1 MMKIVDY
8 INSKDAVLSSTNIFT
23 LNVYHYKLIPYF
35 TTKFPSK
42 IIFFD
47 YSQDTIH
54 ANNIFND
61 FKQIKN
67 RVILLSN
74 LDFDFPPPKKPY
86 EYDIYFDKSKL
97 PENYLDIPYIDKVH
111 VDILPIIE
119 NNNNHIFA
127 HAVSINHPNITM
139 IPGGVFSRFNHFHM
153 KTNEKSILCYA
164 NFGLHCDRWFGNPRE
179 ETLKSIQN
187 MQFITK
193 EFIASN
199 DSISRDHLNYD
210 YFYSQISKS
219 KFAICPRGC
228 SIDSY
233 RIYDC
238 ICLGCIPIVEKYGGY
253 EQFEDLPILFV
264 NSYKD
269 YALLTESF
277 LNNVYEEM
285 MIRNYNYDKLTI
297 QYWVDKMSGT

>member
-1 MMKIVDY
+1 MKIVEY
-8 INSKDAVLSSTNIFT
+8 INSKDAVLNKTNIFT
-23 LNVYHYKLIPYF
+23 LNVYHYELIPYF

-47 YSQDTIH
+47 YSQHTIH
-54 ANNIFND
+54 ANNILND

-86 EYDIYFDKSKL
+86 EYDLYFDKTKL
-97 PENYLDIPYIDKVH
+97 PENYLDIPYMDKIH
-111 VDILPIIE
+111 TDILPIIE

-199 DSISRDHLNYD
+199 DAIRRDHLNYN

-264 NSYKD
+264 SSYKD

-285 MIRNYNYDKLTI
+285 ITRNYNYDKLTI
-297 QYWVDKMSGT
+297 QYWVDKISGT

>member
-1 MMKIVDY
+1 MKIVEY
-8 INSKDAVLSSTNIFT
+8 INSKDAILNKMNIFT
-23 LNVYHYKLIPYF
+23 LNVYHYKLIPHF
-35 TTKFPSK
+35 TSKNPSK

-47 YSQDTIH
+47 YSQHTIH
-54 ANNIFND
+54 ANNILND

-86 EYDIYFDKSKL
+86 EYDLYFDKTKL
-97 PENYLDIPYIDKVH
+97 PENYLDIPYIDKIH
-111 VDILPIIE
+111 LDILPIIE

-187 MQFITK
+187 IQFITK

-238 ICLGCIPIVEKYGGY
+238 ISLGCIPIVEKYGGY
-253 EQFEDLPILFV
+253 EQFEDLPILFIR
-264 NSYKD
+264 SYKD

-277 LNNVYEEM
+277 LNNVYAEM
-285 MIRNYNYDKLTI
+285 MTRNYNYDKLTI
-297 QYWVDKMSGT
+297 QYWVDKISST